1 MTWILA
7 LPGKIKFYALAFAGV
22 IAALV
27 AGYWRARAD
36 GKAAAKADQAAAR
49 EKLQEKYD
57 EIDRQAVD
65 PAGSYECLR
74 RLGMPDR
81 K

>member
-7 LPGKIKFYALAFAGV
+7 LPGKIKFYALAAAGV

-36 GKAAAKADQAAAR
+36 GKAAAEAKSAAAR
-49 EKLQEKYD
+49 QKLQEKYD

-65 PAGSYECLR
+65 PAGSYDRLR
-74 RLGMPDR
+74 RMSDR